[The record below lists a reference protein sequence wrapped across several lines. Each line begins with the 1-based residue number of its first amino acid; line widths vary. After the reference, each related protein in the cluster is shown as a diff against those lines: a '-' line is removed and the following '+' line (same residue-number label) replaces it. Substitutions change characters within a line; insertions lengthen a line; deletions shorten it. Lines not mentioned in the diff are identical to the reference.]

1 MIPRL
6 RRSAVLVALVVLA
19 GCAKPSVQQAATP
32 SPAPSGAGGVGYVHM
47 QELIKAHPLYP
58 QLAQMERSMDALSL
72 RSLGP
77 DVAQTGAN
85 LSKEDAELQKE
96 LTEASERTKKIL
108 DQKGT
113 EYQREEN
120 AAIAAALSAGGHATT
135 AGPVGAGVGATA
147 RQQSAGVQAE
157 MARNLQAYQKTLAT
171 QETQQTVAYE
181 HAVSQRIDR
190 QYGAKARE
198 LQSKESE
205 LALQL
210 ATKDA
215 PQRLELRTR
224 LANLAL
230 DNAARDAVRG
240 QLDALDK
247 SEADQVA
254 AMRNRDQ
261 QTLAQLRTQL
271 RAQAQ
276 HEIDTGV
283 AKIHSQ
289 NQAKFTSRAGP
300 STGVPTVPA
309 GGVTVPTNLPPDLKS
324 KIDALHKE
332 YQDRYTRDARATID
346 KFNKTRDDLKR
357 RYDELHG
364 VDSAANTSLGKELSG
379 LQAQHD
385 KLYSQIVDQINREV
399 RIVAQRQGITTV
411 LTEIA
416 GNGAGTD
423 LTPAVK
429 KEIESLH
436 E

>member
-1 MIPRL
+1 MIRRL
-6 RRSAVLVALVVLA
+6 RRSAAFLALVALA
-19 GCAKPSVQQAATP
+19 ACAKPTVQQAATP
-32 SPAPSGAGGVGYVHM
+32 GPSPSSGGAVGYVNM
-47 QELIKAHPLYP
+47 QELVKAHPLYS
-58 QLAQMERSMDALSL
+58 QLAQTERSIGALSL
-72 RSLGP
+72 SSLGP
-77 DVAQTGAN
+77 GVAQTGAN

-96 LTEASERTKKIL
+96 LTQASEETKKIL
-108 DQKGT
+108 DQKAA

-120 AAIAAALSAGGHATT
+120 AAIAAALAAGGHAVA
-135 AGPVGAGVGATA
+135 AGPVGANVGATA
-147 RQQSAGVQAE
+147 RQQAAGVQAE
-157 MARNLQAYQKTLAT
+157 MSRNLSAYEKTLSR
-171 QETQQTVAYE
+171 QEMQQTAAYE
-181 HAVSQRIDR
+181 RAVSQRADR
-190 QYGAKARE
+190 QYAAKARE

-230 DNAARDAVRG
+230 DNTAREQVRS

-254 AMRNRDQ
+254 AMHNRDQ

-276 HEIDTGV
+276 REVETGV
-283 AKIHSQ
+283 AKIHAQ
-289 NQAKFTSRAGP
+289 NEAKVVSRAG
-300 STGVPTVPA
+300 SATVPTVP
-309 GGVTVPTNLPPDLKS
+309 GGGIVVPPNIPPDLKT

-332 YQDRYTRDARATID
+332 YQDRYTRDAKATID
-346 KFNKTRDDLKR
+346 KFNQTRDDLKK

-364 VDSAANTSLGKELSG
+364 VDAASSASLSKELAG
-379 LQAQHD
+379 LQEQHD

-411 LTEIA
+411 FTEIA
-416 GNGAGTD
+416 GKGTGTD